1 MNARSHPNGHPQG
14 AGRAEVLPLSAAG
27 YKQNT
32 NGTRI
37 LTRFSRTMRSSG
49 LNAEVT
55 ARGSALQLEL
65 AVSRLHAGSPSSAG
79 QERCW
84 CLGDA
89 RLTRHA
95 GQTGPSPAR
104 LAPCPPRQCSASTS
118 SCGSSGRWSESWC
131 RRCWRMCIGISGRT
145 NDALCPTEPHPS
157 REPGATRYEYAC
169 TSATSMVAE
178 GVAAVGTVCHHN
190 ACWVATWSER
200 MIS

>member
-14 AGRAEVLPLSAAG
+14 RAGR
-27 YKQNT
+27 KQNT

-65 AVSRLHAGSPSSAG
+65 AVSHLHAGSPSSAG
-79 QERCW
+79 QEQCW

-95 GQTGPSPAR
+95 GPTGQSPAR

-118 SCGSSGRWSESWC
+118 SCGSLGRWCPESWC

-145 NDALCPTEPHPS
+145 NDALCPTGPHPP

-169 TSATSMVAE
+169 TSATSMVAD
-178 GVAAVGTVCHHN
+178 GVAVVGTVCHPD